1 MRSMTGFGRASGEL
15 DGRRVSVTVQTVNHR
30 NLDLVVRL
38 PESLRGAEPA
48 VRDRVARLI
57 RRGRC
62 EVSLV
67 FSDDGAARRQR
78 LDPVAVRAWLESA
91 RPLVDEGL
99 VEPRVTLGDLLRGG
113 AALDAGDAVALDPER
128 ITELLPTIDEAVAQA
143 ARAREFEGERLAA
156 ALAERRQAL
165 AVEVGRLEARREAA
179 AARAVEALGARLRE
193 LAGEAGL
200 SPERLAQ
207 ETAVLADR
215 LDVREELD
223 RLRAHLEQLTE
234 VEAEPGAIGRRLDFL
249 VQELLRELNT
259 LAAKCRDVEMIRHA
273 LDAKLLCEQ
282 MREQVQNVE

>member
-1 MRSMTGFGRASGEL
+1 MTGFGRASGEL

-38 PESLRGAEPA
+38 PEPLRGAEPA
-48 VRDRVARLI
+48 VRDRVVRLI
-57 RRGRC
+57 HRGRC
-62 EVSLV
+62 EVSLS
-67 FSDDGAARRQR
+67 FSEDGATRRQR
-78 LDPVAVRAWLESA
+78 LDPMVVRAWLESA

-99 VEPRVTLGDLLRGG
+99 VEARVTLGDLLRGG
-113 AALDAGDAVALDPER
+113 AALDPGEAVALDPER
-128 ITELLPTIDEAVAQA
+128 IGELLPTIDEAVTQA

-165 AVEVGRLEARREAA
+165 VTEVGRLEARREAA
-179 AARAVEALGARLRE
+179 AARAVEALRVRLRE

-200 SPERLAQ
+200 TPERLAQ

-223 RLRAHLEQLTE
+223 RLRAHLEQLAE